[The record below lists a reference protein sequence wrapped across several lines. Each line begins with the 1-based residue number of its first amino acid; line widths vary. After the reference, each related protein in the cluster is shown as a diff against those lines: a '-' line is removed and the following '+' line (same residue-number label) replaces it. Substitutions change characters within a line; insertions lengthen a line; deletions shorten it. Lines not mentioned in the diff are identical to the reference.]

1 MEEVRLNYLHLRYF
15 KKVVETKNIT
25 QAAKELFISQPALS
39 RAMKNFESSLGV
51 PLFTHKGR
59 NIELTVYAEKFYPY
73 VSESLHILDEGIDE
87 LRSLNENTISSVVL
101 YLQVASIS
109 IPSLVRKFSKKHP
122 DIQLTI
128 MQHDS
133 LPDYTDTN
141 HNILTITSEPE
152 EGLINIP
159 IITEPI
165 YLAIP
170 KTHPLAKKAN
180 IYLADVVSLPL
191 MMLSKKNAFRRTID
205 QAIEGKD
212 IELNIGSITDDSATL
227 RSLLR
232 QGLGI
237 SFYPKITWS
246 YNQEDLFMIRP
257 IEDFHFERT
266 IYLSSSLTAD
276 NPLAKTIAETLQEFF
291 LK

>member
-1 MEEVRLNYLHLRYF
+1 MEENRLNYLHLRYF
-15 KKVVETKNIT
+15 KKVAETKNIT

-39 RAMKNFESSLGV
+39 RAMKNFEDSLGI
-51 PLFTHKGR
+51 PLFTHRGR
-59 NIELTVYAEKFYPY
+59 NIELTIYAEKFYPY
-73 VSESLHILDEGIDE
+73 VTESLHVLEEGVAE
-87 LRSLNENTISSVVL
+87 LRLLNENTISSVVL
-101 YLQVASIS
+101 YLEVASIS
-109 IPSLVRKFSKKHP
+109 IPSLVRTFSEKHP

-133 LPDYTDTN
+133 LPDYTHQN
-141 HNILTITSEPE
+141 VLTITSEPE
-152 EGLINIP
+152 EDLINIP

-170 KTHPLAKKAN
+170 KAHPLAKKEK
-180 IYLADVVSLPL
+180 IYLADVVTIPL
-191 MMLSKKNAFRRTID
+191 IMLSKKNAFRRTID
-205 QAIEGKD
+205 QAVEGKD
-212 IELNIGSITDDSATL
+212 IELTIGSITDDSATL
-227 RSLLR
+227 RSLLG

-246 YNQEDLFMIRP
+246 YRKEDLFIIRP
-257 IEDFHFERT
+257 IEDFRFERT

>member
-1 MEEVRLNYLHLRYF
+1 MEENRLNYLHLRYF
-15 KKVVETKNIT
+15 KKVAETKNIT

-39 RAMKNFESSLGV
+39 RAMKNFEDSLGI
-51 PLFTHKGR
+51 PLFTHRGR
-59 NIELTVYAEKFYPY
+59 NIELTIYAEKFYPY
-73 VSESLHILDEGIDE
+73 VTESLHVLEEGVAE
-87 LRSLNENTISSVVL
+87 LRLLNENTISSVVL
-101 YLQVASIS
+101 YLEVASIS
-109 IPSLVRKFSKKHP
+109 IPSLVRTFSEKHP

-133 LPDYTDTN
+133 LPDYTHQN
-141 HNILTITSEPE
+141 VLTITSEPE
-152 EGLINIP
+152 EDLINIP

-170 KTHPLAKKAN
+170 KAHPLAKKEK
-180 IYLADVVSLPL
+180 IYLADVVTIPL
-191 MMLSKKNAFRRTID
+191 IMLSKKNAFRRTID
-205 QAIEGKD
+205 QAVEGKN
-212 IELNIGSITDDSATL
+212 IELSIGSITDDSATL
-227 RSLLR
+227 RSLLG

-246 YNQEDLFMIRP
+246 YRKEDLFIIRP
-257 IEDFHFERT
+257 IEDFRFERT

>member
-1 MEEVRLNYLHLRYF
+1 MEENRLNYLHLRYF
-15 KKVVETKNIT
+15 KKVAETKNIT

-39 RAMKNFESSLGV
+39 RAMKNFEDSLGI
-51 PLFTHKGR
+51 PLFTHRGR
-59 NIELTVYAEKFYPY
+59 NIELTIYAEKFYPY
-73 VSESLHILDEGIDE
+73 VTESLHVLEEGVAE
-87 LRSLNENTISSVVL
+87 LRLLNENTISSVVL
-101 YLQVASIS
+101 YLEVASIS
-109 IPSLVRKFSKKHP
+109 IPSLVRTFSEKHP

-133 LPDYTDTN
+133 LPDYTHQN
-141 HNILTITSEPE
+141 VLTITSEPE
-152 EGLINIP
+152 EDLINIP

-170 KTHPLAKKAN
+170 KAHPLAKKEK
-180 IYLADVVSLPL
+180 IYLADVVTIPL
-191 MMLSKKNAFRRTID
+191 IMLSKKNAFRRTID
-205 QAIEGKD
+205 QAVEGKD
-212 IELNIGSITDDSATL
+212 IELSIGSITDDSATL
-227 RSLLR
+227 RSLLG

-246 YNQEDLFMIRP
+246 YRKEDLFIIRP
-257 IEDFHFERT
+257 IEDFRFERT